1 MSTKSLKG
9 IKNNGSGHGNGKKL
23 VNQQTTPTT
32 APTQSTS
39 SAHKLQPPKNTL
51 PLQPKKKKNNKKKKK
66 PNNQKNTNSPKPISP
81 VKKQQQPK
89 LPPDPTLVQN
99 LGSWPELLSSAG
111 DLLDRSE
118 GRAGDDG
125 VSGKWG
131 AHARK
136 EHVGRK
142 GDELESRGK
151 FKDGAYLNDYE
162 QNKSMAMAL
171 ATQHGQSTWDKSNH
185 SAGEFS
191 TFAQPKLTPWMTQP
205 IVRNV
210 ERTGFDS
217 SGKPIYEHYN
227 AKVHE
232 ASGKF
237 TKDTG
242 MNEGRRVQTLFGTG
256 VERLPKPLPGGQ
268 VPTSKVSIDSIS
280 SGSSDST
287 SGVDSSSIA
296 SSVNGQKLRKTNS
309 PYKDPNAKLG
319 VSSDTPQDLIPSNEP
334 QTTPPVEHQ
343 PVGESTNAPSPTPIT
358 SDEGSSVSSDTN
370 ESEIVSNT
378 EGSGSDVGGAN
389 KEGPSSEK
397 QVENTPSGTLT
408 KSQKRNM
415 RKKLKKQQ
423 AKEQAQQLEPV
434 KTPQPKNFKQV
445 GKKKKK
451 KNKN

>member
-1 MSTKSLKG
+1 MSKKTVTV
-9 IKNNGSGHGNGKKL
+9 IKKNDPGYGNGKKSG
-23 VNQQTTPTT
+23 NQQPKPTT
-32 APTQSTS
+32 APTQSKT
-39 SAHKLQPPKNTL
+39 SAHTLQPQKNT
-51 PLQPKKKKNNKKKKK
+51 PPPQPKKKKKKNKKK
-66 PNNQKNTNSPKPISP
+66 NNSNSPKPISP

-89 LPPDPTLVQN
+89 LPPDPTLVEN

-217 SGKPIYEHYN
+217 NGKPIYEHYN

-319 VSSDTPQDLIPSNEP
+319 VSSDTPQDVTPSNEP

-343 PVGESTNAPSPTPIT
+343 PVGESTNAPSSPPIT
-358 SDEGSSVSSDTN
+358 SDEGSKVSSDTN
-370 ESEIVSNT
+370 EGEVVSDT
-378 EGSGSDVGGAN
+378 EGGGTEVGGVPS
-389 KEGPSSEK
+389 EGVSTDK
-397 QVENTPSGTLT
+397 QVENTP
-408 KSQKRNM
+408 
-415 RKKLKKQQ
+415 
-423 AKEQAQQLEPV
+423 APV
-434 KTPQPKNFKQV
+434 KLSKGQKARLR
-445 GKKKKK
+445 KKKKK
-451 KNKN
+451 ELEKQQEQVPTKKPVKKNQQKWKTKK